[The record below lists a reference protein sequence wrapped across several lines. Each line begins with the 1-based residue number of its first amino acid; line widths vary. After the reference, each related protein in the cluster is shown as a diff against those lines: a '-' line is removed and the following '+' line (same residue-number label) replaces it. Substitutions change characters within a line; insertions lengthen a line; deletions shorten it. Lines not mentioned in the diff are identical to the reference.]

1 MENLLVLKR
10 IETLEEALILR
21 NIRNQCKDFM
31 TRDTSYIS
39 EEQQKRWFANL
50 SEETKI
56 YILYS
61 VEFGVISSPVG
72 YGLIRKEGDFS
83 VVSGGLIESCR
94 GKGYGKVLFE
104 YLIKNIEKESPIRL
118 EVLKTNTRAFVIYN
132 NLGFRVLKDDG
143 EIITMEYNYD
153 SAI

>member
-1 MENLLVLKR
+1 MENFLVLKK
-10 IETLEEALILR
+10 IETLEEALVLR

-50 SEETKI
+50 SPETKI
-56 YILYS
+56 YILYL
-61 VEFGVISSPVG
+61 VEFGVISSPIG

-83 VVSGGLIESCR
+83 VVSGGLIDSCR

-104 YLIKNIEKESPIRL
+104 YLIKNAEKEFPIRL
-118 EVLKTNTRAFVIYN
+118 EVLKSNTRAFVIYN
-132 NLGFRVLKDDG
+132 NLGFRVLNDNG

-153 SAI
+153 SSI